1 MNAHQGPVRSPNLKD
16 ERHSMN
22 RGPVDRPKSV
32 WFAALV
38 ALFVGLGVQ
47 EQLENIVPADFA
59 S

>member
-1 MNAHQGPVRSPNLKD
+1 
-16 ERHSMN
+16 MN